1 MISIVVA
8 RSRNGVI
15 GRDGELPWL
24 LPSDLKRF
32 RELTEGHTVVMGRRT
47 FESLPERFRPLPRRR
62 NIVLSRDA
70 DYSPIGAEV
79 CSELAD
85 ALAASPDCFVIGGGK
100 TYSEALPL
108 AERVYVTE
116 IDALIDGDVFFPELA
131 PHQWRCVERS
141 ADIAENTWRFAFC
154 VYERP

>member
-15 GRDGELPWL
+15 GRDGELPWR

-79 CSELAD
+79 CSDLAD
-85 ALAASPDCFVIGGGK
+85 ALAASADCFVIGGGE

-108 AERVYVTE
+108 AERVYATE

-131 PHQWRCVERS
+131 PQQWRCVERS
-141 ADIAENTWRFAFC
+141 ADIVENEWRFAFC
-154 VYERP
+154 VYERQ